1 MKRRGGFVP
10 DEVTYPGP
18 LTNPLCMYARWGATV
33 IEPRPLSPQA
43 LKGEEAP
50 GSRSSLPKAQ
60 GHSGFSCE
68 RSRGSSE
75 KLERGVSM
83 QA

>member
-10 DEVTYPGP
+10 NEVTYPRPALSSLYG
-18 LTNPLCMYARWGATV
+18 YARWGSYV
-33 IEPRPLSPQA
+33 IEPRPRSPLA
-43 LKGEEAP
+43 LKREEAH
-50 GSRSSLPKAQ
+50 GARSSLPKVR
-60 GHSGFSCE
+60 GTPHFSGE

-75 KLERGVSM
+75 KFERRVSM